1 MLQNAE
7 CRLRTMDRNLG
18 ADIKDQSVKGIL
30 SHDYCIIAHSK
41 STENFNKF
49 HFVESLKG
57 SGAIQS

>member
-1 MLQNAE
+1 M
-7 CRLRTMDRNLG
+7 
-18 ADIKDQSVKGIL
+18 DQSVKGIL

-49 HFVESLKG
+49 HFVERDKG